1 VNCSRTCRSAP
12 AARARPTPRAAP
24 ARATRRAV
32 PRQKKRVRDA
42 APARADKSAKPERS
56 SPRGKKGA
64 AASSAQKSPAKPSP
78 RKSAAAAGGTAGAS
92 GASGAAASPGD
103 APPEGSNVAL
113 NALLRK
119 LGGGSFEDLFG
130 RSTDSNKFESILKGL
145 QTTGND
151 SAQLQVLSELC
162 EVLSMGTEES
172 LRHFSSE
179 AFVPVLMNLLNA
191 DWNPDVMLY
200 SCRALT
206 HMMEALPNSQR
217 AVVQFGCV
225 DVLCA
230 KLMSIEYIDLA
241 EQALLALG
249 KLAEGHGRSL
259 FRSGGLMAV
268 LSYLDFV
275 PTGVQRAAMSTAAA
289 MCRQAPPDCFAMVKD
304 AVPNL
309 TGKLAHCV
317 SGPTLRF
324 ACPLLSKPSQLHH

>member
-1 VNCSRTCRSAP
+1 MRQA
-12 AARARPTPRAAP
+12 PRAASP
-24 ARATRRAV
+24 RAPLRSS
-32 PRQKKRVRDA
+32 PRQKKRARDA
-42 APARADKSAKPERS
+42 APAK

-64 AASSAQKSPAKPSP
+64 LAAASAPKPS
-78 RKSAAAAGGTAGAS
+78 KDTAATGAEAAAATAAAAS
-92 GASGAAASPGD
+92 GASGGAAAPEDGPGESSS
-103 APPEGSNVAL
+103 AAL

-119 LGGGSFEDLFG
+119 LGGGSFEDIFG
-130 RSTDSNKFESILKGL
+130 RSTDSSKFASILKGL

-151 SAQLQVLSELC
+151 SAQLQALSELC

-179 AFVPVLMNLLNA
+179 SFVPVLMNLLNA

-200 SCRALT
+200 SCRALS

-225 DVLCA
+225 EVLCA

-249 KLAEGHGRSL
+249 KLAESHGRTL

-268 LSYLDFV
+268 LSYLDFF

-289 MCRQAPPDCFAMVKD
+289 MCRQAPPDCFSMVKD

-309 TGKLAHCV
+309 TGAWVDPFCCWQPRP
-317 SGPTLRF
+317 G
-324 ACPLLSKPSQLHH
+324 LHTHH

>member
-1 VNCSRTCRSAP
+1 M
-12 AARARPTPRAAP
+12 
-24 ARATRRAV
+24 
-32 PRQKKRVRDA
+32 PRQKKRARDA
-42 APARADKSAKPERS
+42 APALTGKSAKPERS
-56 SPRGKKGA
+56 SSRGKRGA
-64 AASSAQKSPAKPSP
+64 AAAASPKPAKASPS
-78 RKSAAAAGGTAGAS
+78 KADADASAAPAS
-92 GASGAAASPGD
+92 GGATGAAASPED
-103 APPEGSNVAL
+103 APGDNSSVAL

-119 LGGGSFEDLFG
+119 LGGGSFEDIFG
-130 RSTDSNKFESILKGL
+130 RSTDSSKFASILKGL
-145 QTTGND
+145 QGTGND
-151 SAQLQVLSELC
+151 SAQLQALSELC

-179 AFVPVLMNLLNA
+179 SFVPVLMNLLHA
-191 DWNPDVMLY
+191 DWNPDIMLY

-225 DVLCA
+225 EVLCA

-249 KLAEGHGRSL
+249 KLAEVHGRTL

-268 LSYLDFV
+268 LSYLDFF

-289 MCRQAPPDCFAMVKD
+289 MCRQAPPDCFSMVKD

-309 TGKLAHCV
+309 TGAFSAPVFLGLLATTLIV
-317 SGPTLRF
+317 SPRYRPAESSRPTHAR
-324 ACPLLSKPSQLHH
+324 KHLHLFHTPRGMLCQQP